1 MVNPF
6 DIYPPV
12 TYKVVSYMSELI
24 NLIKKL
30 KIKDYSIVNGKI
42 EYSEARY
49 KTTNNSRVNLFTP
62 FLVTSHPLKQ
72 EELPTAEDV

>member
-1 MVNPF
+1 
-6 DIYPPV
+6 
-12 TYKVVSYMSELI
+12 MSELI

-42 EYSEARY
+42 EYSEGRY
-49 KTTNNSRVNLFTP
+49 NTTNNSRVNLFAP

-72 EELPTAEDV
+72 EELPTAEDVYLSFELSFAEPHGTVLF

>member
-1 MVNPF
+1 
-6 DIYPPV
+6 
-12 TYKVVSYMSELI
+12 MSKLI

-42 EYSEARY
+42 EYSEAIY
-49 KTTNNSRVNLFTP
+49 KTTNNSRVKLFAP

-72 EELPTAEDV
+72 EELPTAEDVCLSFELFFAEPLGTVYF